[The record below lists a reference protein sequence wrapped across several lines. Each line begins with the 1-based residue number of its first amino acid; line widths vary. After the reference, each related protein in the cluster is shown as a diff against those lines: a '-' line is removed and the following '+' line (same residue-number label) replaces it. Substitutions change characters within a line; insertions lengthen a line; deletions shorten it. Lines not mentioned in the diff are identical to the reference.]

1 MPWFWSDAL
10 RDPNASGIRP
20 PHLTHFLTSRSPIWY
35 NRISKTEGRLGHFT
49 DDFEHSL
56 KRIAET
62 RRQQDLDDYNHE
74 ISGVDVG
81 RIGRFLSS
89 EARLLLIEQRTGK
102 ASKRLT
108 ALDLAL
114 LNNAHYAKIYTRA
127 MDELHTAEQATE
139 SALEKALKQS
149 DHLKTQL
156 SKTMHK
162 AKSLPS
168 GSKVFKDKHGTVWS
182 ENNKIIEQEEVEEI
196 EWSGTEPSYETY
208 LDLQLELE
216 AMEQEIT
223 SIREYQTDVLGSIR
237 GDLTDSDEPKSEDEI
252 EKYRT
257 KIKELMPKAVKQE
270 MPSTEIKIGSDKG
283 VSISIPKLD

>member
-1 MPWFWSDAL
+1 MA
-10 RDPNASGIRP
+10 
-20 PHLTHFLTSRSPIWY
+20 
-35 NRISKTEGRLGHFT
+35 HFT
-49 DDFEHSL
+49 DDFKHSL

-74 ISGVDVG
+74 ISGIDVG
-81 RIGRFLSS
+81 RIGRFLSP

-114 LNNAHYAKIYTRA
+114 LNNTQYAKIYTRA
-127 MDELHTAEQATE
+127 MDELQTAEQATE

-162 AKSLPS
+162 AKALPS

-182 ENNKIIEQEEVEEI
+182 ENNKIIEEDEAEEI

-208 LDLQLELE
+208 LVLQQELE
-216 AMEQEIT
+216 AIEQEIT

-237 GDLTDSDEPKSEDEI
+237 GDLTDTDEPKSADDI
-252 EKYRT
+252 EKYRN
-257 KIKELMPKAVKQE
+257 KIKELMPKAVIQE
-270 MPSTEIKIGSDKG
+270 MPSTEMKVEASKTAD
-283 VSISIPKLD
+283 ISLPQLD